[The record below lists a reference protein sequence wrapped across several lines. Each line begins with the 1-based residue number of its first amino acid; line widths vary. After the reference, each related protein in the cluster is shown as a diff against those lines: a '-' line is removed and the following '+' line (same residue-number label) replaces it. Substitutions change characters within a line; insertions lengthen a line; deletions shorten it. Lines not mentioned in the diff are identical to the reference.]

1 MSTRA
6 LLLTAMAY
14 LLVLALVA
22 FGLPLGIG
30 YSQRVRSE
38 VRTQARSQANI
49 VAISADPLVEAGGTV
64 RLRALVRGA
73 ARSVRGRVL
82 IVDRRGLVL
91 ADSGGTGTEG
101 VSYRSRPEVAAALRG
116 ERVQEE
122 RTSATLD
129 QRLLVTAVPIDG
141 ASPQGAVRITQDTKA
156 ITRAVR
162 RNLGGLLLVAFAV
175 LAFGLL
181 IAVVLARRLS
191 DPVRRLQ
198 DAAERVAEG
207 DLEAVVE
214 EEGPREQRAL
224 ARSFNAMTG
233 RVSRAMR
240 SQQDFVADA
249 SHQLRTPLAGM
260 RLRLE
265 AAQADE
271 LSPDAQRH
279 LAAATNE
286 LDRLSQMIDELLL
299 LSQTGERDAPGEVLD
314 LADVVAGADER
325 WASTLVDADQ
335 ALVIE
340 VGRPASVQA
349 ARVDVDRALDA
360 LIENASRYTPAGTSI
375 TVRNSGSVI
384 EVIDTGPGLSDED
397 LEHVFDRFTRGGV
410 GRRSGPGTGLGLPI
424 ARELIGRWGGE
435 VTLENRAEGGAV
447 ARLTFPLRSAEPHRL
462 VTA

>member
-1 MSTRA
+1 MTTRA

-49 VAISADPLVEAGGTV
+49 VAISADPLVEAGGTT

-82 IVDRRGLVL
+82 VVDRRGRVL
-91 ADSGGTGTEG
+91 ADSAGTQTEG
-101 VSYRSRPEVAAALRG
+101 LSYRNRPEVAAALRG
-116 ERVQEE
+116 ERVQQE
-122 RTSATLD
+122 RTSRTLD
-129 QRLLVTAVPIDG
+129 ERLLVTAVPIDG
-141 ASPQGAVRITQDTKA
+141 ANPQGAVRITQDTKA

-162 RNLGGLLLVAFAV
+162 RNLTGLMVVAIAV
-175 LAFGLL
+175 LALGLL

-198 DAAERVAEG
+198 DAAERVSDG
-207 DLEAVVE
+207 DLEAFVE

-224 ARSFNAMTG
+224 ARSFNTMTG
-233 RVSRAMR
+233 RVARAMR

-265 AAQADE
+265 AAQADA

-279 LAAATNE
+279 LVAATAE

-299 LSQTGERDAPGEVLD
+299 LSQTGERDAPGED
-314 LADVVAGADER
+314 LALAGVVQGARER
-325 WASTLVDADQ
+325 WVTAVADAGQTLDVDLAAPASTY
-335 ALVIE
+335 
-340 VGRPASVQA
+340 A

-360 LIENASRYTPAGTSI
+360 LIENASRYAPVGSTI
-375 TVRNSGSVI
+375 TVRSRGPVI
-384 EVIDTGPGLSDED
+384 EVIDDGPGLSDED
-397 LEHVFDRFTRGGV
+397 LAHVFDRFTRGEV
-410 GRRSGPGTGLGLPI
+410 GRRSGPGTGLGLPT
-424 ARELIGRWGGE
+424 ARELVRRWGGD
-435 VTLENRAEGGAV
+435 VTLENRTEGGAV
-447 ARLTFPLRSAEPHRL
+447 ARITLPAQTEEP
-462 VTA
+462 V